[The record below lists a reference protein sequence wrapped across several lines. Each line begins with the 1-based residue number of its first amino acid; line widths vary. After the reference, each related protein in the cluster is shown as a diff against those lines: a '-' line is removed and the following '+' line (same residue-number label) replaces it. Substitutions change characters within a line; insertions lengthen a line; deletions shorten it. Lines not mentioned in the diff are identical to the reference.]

1 MVGAPHFDNIC
12 MAEPQAYLKMLREH
26 RGGVRQ
32 VLFGHIHIPLSG
44 TFPGNLPFTAGR
56 GCTHQIVLDLED
68 PTVSWASGRP
78 NYNVIMLDDDSLF
91 VHAFDMIDAEC
102 IGTDS
107 APAGP

>member
-1 MVGAPHFDNIC
+1 M
-12 MAEPQAYLKMLREH
+12 
-26 RGGVRQ
+26 
-32 VLFGHIHIPLSG
+32 
-44 TFPGNLPFTAGR
+44 
-56 GCTHQIVLDLED
+56 LDLED